1 MADRSGEAKMYKRIL
16 IATDGS
22 ALARRA
28 EAQGFSLAKE
38 LHAEVIVV
46 TVTELWSPLEL
57 AAKAQRGAQHPVEDY
72 EKHVATHAQKILAAA
87 KEVASQIGIAC
98 DTFHV
103 SDKHPAEGIIETANA
118 RECDLI
124 VMASHGR
131 RGFQRVL
138 LGSQAAKVLTYSLLP
153 VLVCK

>member
-1 MADRSGEAKMYKRIL
+1 MYKRIL

-46 TVTELWSPLEL
+46 TVTEFWSALEL

-72 EKHVATHAQKILAAA
+72 EKHAEKYAQKILADAKNVAA
-87 KEVASQIGIAC
+87 QTGVAC
-98 DTFHV
+98 DTIHV
-103 SDKHPAEGIIETANA
+103 RDRHPAEGIVETAKA
-118 RECDLI
+118 RGCDLI

-131 RGFQRVL
+131 RGLQRVL
-138 LGSQAAKVLTYSLLP
+138 LGGQAAKVLAYSSIA
-153 VLVCK
+153 VMICK